1 MQYDDPLYGK
11 VEITEVVL
19 LDLIASDAMQRL
31 KGISQHG
38 ITALLGITPPFSRFD
53 HSIGAMLL
61 VRRLGAPIKEQVA
74 ALLHDVSHT
83 AFSHVID
90 FVFDD
95 HSGQS
100 YHEEK
105 MEEVVAK
112 SDIPEI
118 LALHEIDWHEFL
130 DETKFPLLE
139 QPSPALC
146 ADRLDYF
153 LRDLKFLRLASGAE
167 VRAALDSLEVVE
179 GRIAVSDP
187 DVARWLAYSFI
198 EADRA
203 SWSNFR
209 EVGLY
214 QLTAEAIKIATQSGL
229 INEADLWDSDE
240 SLWGKLRS
248 AKQPEVKALVDR
260 ITPGTRFIWDEH
272 HPAFRVATKVRSI
285 DPTVATGRSAV
296 PLSSLD
302 PAFCQYRN
310 EYLAGKHGKWPMG
323 VVRAPGIV
331 SERKR

>member
-1 MQYDDPLYGK
+1 MQHHDPLYGE
-11 VEITEVVL
+11 VEITEALL

-95 HSGQS
+95 LSGQS

-105 MEEVVAK
+105 MEEIVAN
-112 SDIPEI
+112 SDIPAI
-118 LALHEIDWHEFL
+118 LYLHGMDWREFL

-139 QPSPALC
+139 QPLPALC

-153 LRDLKFLRLASGAE
+153 LRDLEFLGLANSAE
-167 VRAALDSLEVVE
+167 LRAALESLEVME
-179 GRIAVSDP
+179 GRIVVRDADA
-187 DVARWLAYSFI
+187 ARWLAYTFI

-203 SWSNFR
+203 RWSSFR

-214 QLTAEAIKIATQSGL
+214 QLTAKAIKIANQCGFL
-229 INEADLWDSDE
+229 GEADLWDSDE
-240 SLWGKLRS
+240 ALWKKLQS
-248 AKQPEVKALVDR
+248 ADHPEVRGLVKL
-260 ITPGTRFIWDEH
+260 ITPGTRFTWNEKR
-272 HPAFRVATKVRSI
+272 PAFRVATKARSI
-285 DPTVATGRSAV
+285 DPSVANGRSVA
-296 PLSSLD
+296 PLSMLD
-302 PAFCQYRN
+302 PAFCLYRN
-310 EYLAGKHGKWPMG
+310 EYLAGKQGQWSLS
-323 VVRAPGIV
+323 VVDAPGIV
-331 SERKR
+331 A

>member
-1 MQYDDPLYGK
+1 MQHDDPLYGK
-11 VEITEVVL
+11 GEITEALL

-90 FVFDD
+90 YVFDD
-95 HSGQS
+95 LSGQS

-105 MEEVVAK
+105 MEEIVAN
-112 SDIPEI
+112 SDIPAI
-118 LALHEIDWHEFL
+118 LNRHGMDWREFL

-139 QPSPALC
+139 QPLPALC

-153 LRDLKFLRLASGAE
+153 LRDLEFLGLANSAE
-167 VRAALDSLEVVE
+167 VRAALESLEVME
-179 GRIAVSDP
+179 ERIVVRDADA
-187 DVARWLAYSFI
+187 ARWLAYTFI
-198 EADRA
+198 EVDRTR
-203 SWSNFR
+203 WSSFQ

-214 QLTAEAIKIATQSGL
+214 QLTAKAIKVANQCGFL
-229 INEADLWDSDE
+229 GEADLWGSDE
-240 SLWGKLRS
+240 ALWEKLQS
-248 AKQPEVKALVDR
+248 ADHPEVRGLVNL
-260 ITPGTRFIWDEH
+260 ITPGTRFTWNEKC
-272 HPAFRVATKVRSI
+272 PAFRVTTKARSI
-285 DPTVATGRSAV
+285 DPSVANGRSGA
-296 PLSSLD
+296 PLSTLD

-310 EYLAGKHGKWPMG
+310 EYLAGKQGLWPLS
-323 VVRAPGIV
+323 VVDAPDLV
-331 SERKR
+331 A

>member
-11 VEITEVVL
+11 VKITEAVL
-19 LDLIASDAMQRL
+19 LDLMASDAVQRL

-53 HSIGAMLL
+53 HSIGVMLL

-118 LALHEIDWHEFL
+118 LARHKMDWREFL
-130 DETKFPLLE
+130 DESKFPLLE

-153 LRDLKFLRLASGAE
+153 LRDLEFLRLANAAE
-167 VRAALDSLEVVE
+167 ARAALDSLQVVE
-179 GRIAVSDP
+179 GRIVVGDP
-187 DVARWLAYSFI
+187 DAARWLAYTFI

-214 QLTAEAIKIATQSGL
+214 QLTAEAIKVATQCGL
-229 INEADLWDSDE
+229 IDEADLWGPDDA
-240 SLWGKLRS
+240 LWRKLQS
-248 AKQPEVKALVDR
+248 ASHPGIKDIVDR
-260 ITPGTRFIWDEH
+260 ITPGTRFTWDEH

-285 DPTVATGRSAV
+285 DPPVIDGRSVA

-302 PAFCQYRN
+302 PAFSKYRN
-310 EYLAGKHGKWPMG
+310 EYLAGKNGRWPMG
-323 VVRAPGIV
+323 VVHAPDITA
-331 SERKR
+331 